1 MFILTVEGKEREGAY
16 SEANDLGEKVLYF
29 FEQEDDAA
37 RYAMMLEEENYPD
50 MTLLEIEDEVIIKT
64 CEQNGYHYTIITRN
78 DIIIPPDVNVKNDFI

>member
-16 SEANDLGEKVLYF
+16 SVANDLGEKVLYI

-37 RYAMMLEEENYPD
+37 RYDMMLEEENYPD

-64 CEQNGYHYTIITRN
+64 CEQNGYHYTIITPN

>member
-16 SEANDLGEKVLYF
+16 SVANDLGEKVLYI

-64 CEQNGYHYTIITRN
+64 CEQNGYHYTIITPN